1 VNRFSE
7 GDEGDLRDQVGHDD
21 QLRVEVNLADVI
33 QQFADQELKF
43 SLDCVGLLSVSQEKN
58 YRKELENRFFKYDFK
73 IPKQTVQ
80 P

>member
-33 QQFADQELKF
+33 QQLADQELKF
-43 SLDCVGLLSVSQEKN
+43 SLDLLLVSKSG
-58 YRKELENRFFKYDFK
+58 KEL
-73 IPKQTVQ
+73 
-80 P
+80 

>member
-1 VNRFSE
+1 MNRFSE

-80 P
+80 R

>member
-1 VNRFSE
+1 
-7 GDEGDLRDQVGHDD
+7 
-21 QLRVEVNLADVI
+21 VNLADVI